1 MGGPGSSTLLAK
13 IEPSGFFVSLASHIF
28 IFLNKHML
36 TSEATIISNYIK
48 NGLAEPQMIVLAD
61 MIHDLE
67 GMISFS
73 NLFLTKFYFSWKKY
87 FPNLLERWLF
97 HQNYVFW
104 VRDLKFWQLAYFFH
118 FAELCKVSA
127 RLDNIDIRHFIRV
140 PPLNFW

>member
-67 GMISFS
+67 GMVSPQVRPKMNDKKPSKFQ
-73 NLFLTKFYFSWKKY
+73 FYFSGVLEAFSMLKKWKK
-87 FPNLLERWLF
+87 
-97 HQNYVFW
+97 
-104 VRDLKFWQLAYFFH
+104 KI
-118 FAELCKVSA
+118 VS
-127 RLDNIDIRHFIRV
+127 LDFGDNPIYPISNPDGQDREV
-140 PPLNFW
+140 